1 MYFLVGILLLLVLFL
16 SLFHHHRK
24 KKICKRICSM
34 SCDDKLEQITSL
46 IEPFGYT
53 YIPCQDIFST
63 TIDAPQRA
71 FGYTALYDYYA
82 HGLAWSLTACPF
94 ILTTADAPGL

>member
-24 KKICKRICSM
+24 KKICKRTCSM
-34 SCDDKLEQITSL
+34 SCDEKLEQITSL
-46 IEPFGYT
+46 IDPLVTPTF
-53 YIPCQDIFST
+53 PVRIFSLLPLMPRSEPLA
-63 TIDAPQRA
+63 IQHSMIIMR
-71 FGYTALYDYYA
+71 

>member
-34 SCDDKLEQITSL
+34 SCDEKLEQITSL

-63 TIDAPQRA
+63 TMPRSEPLAIQHSMIIMR
-71 FGYTALYDYYA
+71 

>member
-34 SCDDKLEQITSL
+34 SCDEKLEQITSL
-46 IEPFGYT
+46 IEPFGYS

-63 TIDAPQRA
+63 IIDAPQRA

-82 HGLAWSLTACPF
+82 PRFGMVYDCLP
-94 ILTTADAPGL
+94 I